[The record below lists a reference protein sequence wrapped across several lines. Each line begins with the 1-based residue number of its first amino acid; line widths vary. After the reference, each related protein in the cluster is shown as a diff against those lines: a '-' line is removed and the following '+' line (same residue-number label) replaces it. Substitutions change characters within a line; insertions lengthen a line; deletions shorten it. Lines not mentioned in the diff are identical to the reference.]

1 MHVDDT
7 EFDVS
12 DLRNFKTVGMF
23 FQTGYLTTKDYG
35 EATGF
40 YYLDV
45 PDKEIAR
52 DVALLTMDSMSRS
65 GGEGAS
71 WATRPGDS
79 LRSFELDEF
88 FAGLD
93 ALYAKICYGD
103 SREMVAS
110 EAREVERLA

>member
-1 MHVDDT
+1 MLRNFLRRDEFLHVFSKNLPVHVDDT

-12 DLRNFKTVGMF
+12 D
-23 FQTGYLTTKDYG
+23 
-35 EATGF
+35 
-40 YYLDV
+40 
-45 PDKEIAR
+45 KEIAC
-52 DVALLTMDSMSRS
+52 DVALLTMDSMSRF
-65 GGEGAS
+65 GGEGVS
-71 WATRPGDS
+71 WATRLGDS

-103 SREMVAS
+103 SREMAAS